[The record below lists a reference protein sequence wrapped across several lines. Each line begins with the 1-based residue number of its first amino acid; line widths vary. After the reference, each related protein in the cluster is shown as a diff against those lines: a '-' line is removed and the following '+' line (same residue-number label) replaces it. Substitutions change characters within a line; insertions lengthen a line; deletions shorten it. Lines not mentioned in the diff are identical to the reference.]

1 MNADPQPPTQNSWR
15 AIWRE
20 LMGPRELAML
30 GALGVMLLFIS
41 FGPVHTSDGWVWGG
55 ARETFWSVT
64 NQQSLG
70 RQIALL
76 GILALGQT
84 FVIIAGGFDL
94 SVGAIVGISGV
105 MTAFLLTSDS
115 TAGGLAGWGLPAWQ
129 ALPIVLM
136 LAALIGCCNGLLV
149 TKLGI
154 SPFVATLSM
163 MLVLRGLAKIVTRA
177 IAIPVQDPS
186 VVSLAAIQ
194 GGQIPPIVI
203 LLAVTLLLSVLFLHF
218 TTTGRYLYAIGSN
231 EEATRLSG
239 VNVQRVKILAYTM
252 SGLVAGLVGIL
263 HASYNYQGE
272 PNAGRGYELFAIA
285 SVVIGGAAL
294 TGGEGTAV
302 GAIIGASIF
311 QVVLNGL
318 PKIIKVDS
326 SIWEDAIVG
335 MVLLAAVVIASVR
348 QMRRRR

>member
-1 MNADPQPPTQNSWR
+1 MNESNENR
-15 AIWRE
+15 AWVDIWRE
-20 LMGPRELAML
+20 LIGRRELAML
-30 GALGVMLLFIS
+30 GVLLLMVIFIS
-41 FGPVHTSDGWVWGG
+41 IGSSEATPHRLAKSTNL
-55 ARETFWSVT
+55 FWNTT
-64 NQQSLG
+64 NLQSLG

-94 SVGAIVGISGV
+94 SVGAIIGFSGV
-105 MTAFLLTSDS
+105 MTAFLLTGDA
-115 TAGGLAGWGLPAWQ
+115 TAGGWMGFGLPVWL
-129 ALPIVLM
+129 ALPLVLVM
-136 LAALIGCCNGLLV
+136 AAAVGYGNGLLV

-163 MLVLRGLAKIVTRA
+163 MLVLRGLSKIITRA
-177 IAIPVQDPS
+177 IAIPVQDHF
-186 VVSLAAIQ
+186 VLSLSAIS
-194 GGQIPPIVI
+194 GDQIPPIVI
-203 LLAVTLLLSVLFLHF
+203 LLAVTMLLSAVFLHF
-218 TTTGRYLYAIGSN
+218 TTIGRYLYAIGSN
-231 EEATRLSG
+231 EEASRLSG
-239 VNVQRVKILAYTM
+239 INVHRVKILAYTL

-302 GAIIGASIF
+302 GALIGASIF

-326 SIWEDAIVG
+326 SIWEDFIVG
-335 MVLLAAVVIASVR
+335 AVLLAAVLIASVR
-348 QMRRRR
+348 RQRKT